1 MKLIGILGGTFNPI
15 HNGHL
20 RLAQVLA
27 ETLKCNEVK
36 FIPSA
41 QPPHKAAPQVSADHR
56 AAMVALAIQNNPIF
70 SIEKCE
76 LARSG
81 NSYTIDTLEY
91 LHKTH
96 GEDESF
102 VLLMGS
108 DAFTKLS
115 TWHRWADIIKY
126 CHIAL
131 VQRPLGQ
138 ATVNNALLD
147 KQLETLLQNHYT
159 ENSDDLRTANA
170 GFITMQAMTPI
181 AISSTQIRTT
191 LENKQSARYL
201 LPDAVLDYIDTHQLY
216 GAL

>member
-15 HNGHL
+15 HIGHL

-27 ETLKCNEVK
+27 ESLKLDTVK

-41 QPPHKAAPQVSADHR
+41 QPPHKTVPQVSAEHR
-56 AAMVALAIQNNPIF
+56 AAMVALAIQNNPTF
-70 SIEKCE
+70 SLESCE
-76 LARSG
+76 LLRTG
-81 NSYTIDTLEY
+81 NSYTIETLEY
-91 LHKTH
+91 LRQLH
-96 GEDESF
+96 GEDAGL

-108 DAFTKLS
+108 DAFTKLN
-115 TWHRWADIIKY
+115 TWHRWADIIQY

-131 VQRPLGQ
+131 AQRPLSQ
-138 ATVNNALLD
+138 AATNNTALD

-159 ENSDDLRTANA
+159 ENSDDLYSTNA
-170 GFITMQAMTPI
+170 GFITMQAMTPL
-181 AISSTQIRTT
+181 AISSTEIRAM

-216 GAL
+216 DTP

>member
-27 ETLKCNEVK
+27 ETLKLDTVK

-41 QPPHKAAPQVSADHR
+41 QPPHKTVPQVSAEHR

-70 SIEKCE
+70 SLEDCE
-76 LARSG
+76 LLRTG

-91 LHKTH
+91 LRQLH
-96 GEDESF
+96 GEETSL

-108 DAFTKLS
+108 DAFTKLN
-115 TWHRWADIIKY
+115 TWHRWADIIQY

-131 VQRPLGQ
+131 VQRPLSQ
-138 ATVNNALLD
+138 AATNNTPLD

-159 ENSDDLRTANA
+159 ENSDDLHSTNA
-170 GFITMQAMTPI
+170 GFITMQAMTPL
-181 AISSTQIRTT
+181 AISSTEIRAT

-216 GAL
+216 DAT